1 MRVGEMMR
9 MHGVNPASIV
19 RAVPETALTKQLGNT
34 MSVNVLERLLIS
46 VLPAA
51 GLTRALP
58 DRWAAGK
65 ALAELEATRGH
76 TLARSEWGIARARKA
91 PLPRPRPLQL
101 SGRPMTKQAEI
112 LEVLGRMQF
121 TRGNVRSKRL
131 GRCNITLG
139 TTR

>member
-1 MRVGEMMR
+1 M
-9 MHGVNPASIV
+9 NP
-19 RAVPETALTKQLGNT
+19 RRLKLAVSENQFQKQLGNT

-76 TLARSEWGIARARKA
+76 TLARLK
-91 PLPRPRPLQL
+91 
-101 SGRPMTKQAEI
+101 
-112 LEVLGRMQF
+112 
-121 TRGNVRSKRL
+121 
-131 GRCNITLG
+131 
-139 TTR
+139 